1 MEEKP
6 KIKTSPDE
14 APTRAITVTLPEK
27 QQITTTASG
36 LRTGGIQGNQS
47 LVMQLQQAAQLHSI
61 TGGGVTSSPGNKHL
75 NCILQ
80 IFHYR
85 VQTGP
90 GKPRK
95 PC

>member
-75 NCILQ
+75 NSLYTSI
-80 IFHYR
+80 IGSYFHM
-85 VQTGP
+85 
-90 GKPRK
+90 K
-95 PC
+95 